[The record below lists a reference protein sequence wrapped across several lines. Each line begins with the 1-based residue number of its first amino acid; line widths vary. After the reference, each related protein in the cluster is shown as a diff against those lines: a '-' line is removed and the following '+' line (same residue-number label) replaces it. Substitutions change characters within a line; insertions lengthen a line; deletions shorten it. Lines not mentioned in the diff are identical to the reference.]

1 MGPVILILLFAASWL
16 LLIRPQQQRLRA
28 QRDLIASLEVGD
40 RVVTAGGIIGT
51 ITVLSDRD
59 ARVEVAPGITLTF
72 LRAAMSRRLEDGI
85 EGIDEGIEGTE
96 GTLGGNRHGS
106 LEDDTA
112 ERTAEADK
120 EEGA

>member
-85 EGIDEGIEGTE
+85 EGIDEGIEGT
-96 GTLGGNRHGS
+96 LGGNRHGS